1 MRIRTADQGDLDE
14 IAEVLRNSFKIYNC
28 INIDSDY
35 LEKLFRTDDT
45 VSLDSTFV
53 VEEDNRIVSVTMI
66 VEREIRTVLGWIP
79 FAGIANVATHP
90 KYRGRGYAS
99 KLLSYIEDHYR
110 DKEYPIIGLLAGYG
124 EPAHR
129 IYRRRG
135 FHDIAYYRER
145 ILVLEDIKNT
155 ASMLKKKAETA
166 SHEPVV
172 KPITPANADTISMLY
187 NEMITSRYYGVFK
200 RSTKRW
206 KGILETGQYA
216 TWFLGKNGMGWLYDY
231 GGRKAYSLVYMFKE
245 SILSGCKDPSAA
257 YILEIAADNRHY
269 PLILADTLDRLYGM
283 GAKTI
288 YYRPP
293 PDKEHL
299 VEKNRL
305 IIPDETLMAK
315 PCNPEKLRAS
325 LEEKFAKT
333 TIIEEHNLHYVMK
346 YPAGTIKFTPD
357 SLLRIILGVT
367 GAFEEYFNGG
377 VKVQGNYRIL
387 LEEFSS
393 TLSYRPHYIIPTDK
407 W

>member
-1 MRIRTADQGDLDE
+1 LRIRTVEPGDLGE
-14 IAEVLRNSFKIYNC
+14 IAEVLRGSFRIYNC
-28 INIDSDY
+28 MDIDGDY

-53 VEEDNRIVSVTMI
+53 VEEDGRIVSITMI

-99 KLLSYIEDHYR
+99 KLLSYIEDYYK
-110 DKEYPIIGLLAGYG
+110 DKGYPIIGLLAGYG

-135 FHDIAYYRER
+135 FYDISYYRER
-145 ILVLEDIKNT
+145 ILVLEDIVNT
-155 ASMLKKKAETA
+155 ASMLKKRGETS
-166 SHEPVV
+166 SHEPVIV
-172 KPITPANADTISMLY
+172 PITSASIDTLSKLY
-187 NEMITSRYYGVFK
+187 NDDIASRYYGVFK
-200 RSTKRW
+200 RSSRRW

-216 TWFLGKNGMGWLYDY
+216 TWFLGNHGVGWLYDY
-231 GGRKAYSLVYMFKE
+231 GGRKAYSLVYPIKE
-245 SILSGCKDPSAA
+245 SILSRCRDPSAA

-269 PLILADTLDRLYGM
+269 PLVLADTLEKLYNM
-283 GAKTI
+283 GIKTI

-305 IIPDETLMAK
+305 VIPDETLMAK
-315 PCNPEKLRAS
+315 PCNQERFRS
-325 LEEKFAKT
+325 LIEEKYNKKVV
-333 TIIEEHNLHYVMK
+333 IEKHDTY
-346 YPAGTIKFTPD
+346 YAIQYRFGTIKFTPD
-357 SLLRIILGVT
+357 SLLRIMLGVT
-367 GAFEEYFNGG
+367 GAFEEYFNG
-377 VKVQGNYRIL
+377 KIRVQGNYRIL

-393 TLSYRPHYIIPTDK
+393 VLSYRPHYIVLTDK